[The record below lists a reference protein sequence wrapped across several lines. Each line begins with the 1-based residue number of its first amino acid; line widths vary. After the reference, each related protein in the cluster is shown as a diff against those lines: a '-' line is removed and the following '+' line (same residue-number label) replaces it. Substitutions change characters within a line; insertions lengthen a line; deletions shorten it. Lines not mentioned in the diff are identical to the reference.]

1 MKTLEAR
8 MLDEAR
14 RIENFGGLDVA
25 VALLMDAR
33 AELAQLRTAADRLIA
48 ELENSKDLDAGA
60 VKTQRDRIA
69 ALESDL
75 AAAAEKQAKAE
86 GERDQAFA
94 RVKAA
99 EERTSVAE
107 KARDHAIGRVK
118 SEIAIA
124 DAILGRAKAAEKDR
138 DEAIVAQGL
147 AERREQVMADG
158 WRHADD
164 WREMFA
170 AKCPDPASECV
181 VTMLEG
187 RTIEG
192 WRARCLDEAEQRVKA
207 ETRAVNLGEQLSAA
221 VDGHPT
227 HVGGLDIHQLS
238 ADNRALRDAVREAKV
253 WVHVLENRPSAAQ
266 AQSEARRFEASY
278 DAAMAALAETSSN
291 ARTLT
296 ADNRTLRAN
305 IRDLQARLTSNDAPA
320 PRVVTEEESAFRAL
334 MGKWIRNDA
343 DNAEKFGATGT
354 AAKYRK
360 AADLLDGGE
369 GAVK

>member
-1 MKTLEAR
+1 MTNKELIADGR
-8 MLDEAR
+8 KLVNLSAPVRDR
-14 RIENFGGLDVA
+14 F
-25 VALLMDAR
+25 ALM
-33 AELAQLRTAADRLIA
+33 ADRLEAAEKRIA
-48 ELENSKDLDAGA
+48 ELEGFLQLASDVGGIVSTAAMSQVDISLAQAGDRMIVTSAGLGFVAERRAAARGPLNQTIDMQKERIAALEQQLTNVMADNKCPRLVDA
-60 VKTQRDRIA
+60 TRIA

-99 EERTSVAE
+99 EERTSIAE

-207 ETRAVNLGEQLSAA
+207 EANAFRWMTEARELGQ
-221 VDGHPT
+221 V
-227 HVGGLDIHQLS
+227 VG
-238 ADNRALRDAVREAKV
+238 R
-253 WVHVLENRPSAAQ
+253 AQ
-266 AQSEARRFEASY
+266 ASV
-278 DAAMAALAETSSN
+278 
-291 ARTLT
+291 
-296 ADNRTLRAN
+296 
-305 IRDLQARLTSNDAPA
+305 
-320 PRVVTEEESAFRAL
+320 PRVVTDKHREVAGIIRKLVMFLWGYPQPVPDGCANL
-334 MGKWIRNDA
+334 MNLQW
-343 DNAEKFGATGT
+343 
-354 AAKYRK
+354 

-369 GAVK
+369 GAATK